1 MQVVIR
7 KRPLAMAGPEIKK
20 CQVNFWEP
28 SYLRLYKSGELDER
42 IAKLDKILESCELC
56 PRRCG
61 ANRLVGEKGFCRS
74 GKELVVSSYGPH
86 FGEEGS
92 LVGIGGS
99 GAIFLTNCNLD
110 CVYCQNYEISHLG
123 YGQVRSEAQVADMMV
138 RLQEDGCH
146 NINFVTPTHFAP
158 QLVRAV
164 KIAIGNGLRIPLLWN
179 CGGYENVEVIRLLE
193 GIIDIYKPDF
203 KYGDSA
209 VAKKYSSAPDYFQV
223 AKEVVK
229 EMHRQV
235 GDLMLD
241 GEGIAYRG
249 LLVRHLVL
257 PNDLGGSEKV
267 LRFIAKEVSTGTYV
281 NIMAQYRPC
290 GRAHEFPELARKPT
304 LAEYR
309 RAVDIARGFGLKR
322 GL

>member
-1 MQVVIR
+1 
-7 KRPLAMAGPEIKK
+7 MAGFEIKHGK
-20 CQVNFWEP
+20 VNFWEP

-42 IAKLDKILESCELC
+42 IAKLDKILESCGLC

-61 ANRLVGEKGFCRS
+61 ANRLVGEEGFCRS
-74 GKELVVSSYGPH
+74 GKELMVSSYGPH
-86 FGEEGS
+86 FGEEGP
-92 LVGIGGS
+92 LVGTGGS

-123 YGQVRSEAQVADMMV
+123 YGQVRSGPQVADVMV
-138 RLQEDGCH
+138 RMQESECH
-146 NINFVTPTHFAP
+146 NINLVTPTHFAP
-158 QLVRAV
+158 QLVKAV
-164 KIAIGNGLRIPLLWN
+164 KIAIGKGLKIPLLWN
-179 CGGYENVEVIRLLE
+179 CGGYESIEVIRLLE
-193 GIIDIYKPDF
+193 GIVDIYKPDF
-203 KYGDSA
+203 KYGDNA
-209 VAKKYSSAPDYFQV
+209 VAEKYSNAPGYFQV
-223 AKEVVK
+223 AREVVK

-241 GEGIAYRG
+241 GEGIAYKG

-257 PNDLGGSEKV
+257 PNDLAGSEKV
-267 LRFIAKEVSTGTYV
+267 LRFIAKEISTGTYV

-290 GRAHEFPELARKPT
+290 GRAPEFPELNMKPT

-309 RAVDIARGFGLKR
+309 KAVDIARGFGLKR